1 MSTSAQR
8 HPLVPPPHLLLLL
21 ETVAE
26 PIPETEVPQ
35 PPPPPVV
42 PPEPGGIGAWLQHP
56 SLPHMQ
62 TIVGLLA
69 GILSIGGFAYSYLWA
84 TTPTVPTRGDVVAA
98 AVDARTEKMIPDATL
113 EVLTLKD
120 ALVTTLTPD
129 PSGRARHTI
138 KEGSYRLRATH
149 PRFNTEVRT
158 IHVIAGNTA
167 DIRLRLSP
175 RGGKPPVASAPGQGP
190 PTPDTGT
197 SSGSGSSSTK
207 EIGKAVDEGVNAVKK
222 IFR

>member
-1 MSTSAQR
+1 MEA
-8 HPLVPPPHLLLLL
+8 
-21 ETVAE
+21 
-26 PIPETEVPQ
+26 
-35 PPPPPVV
+35 
-42 PPEPGGIGAWLQHP
+42 GGIAAWLRHP

-98 AVDARTEKMIPDATL
+98 AVDVRTEMVIPDATL

-120 ALVTTLTPD
+120 ALVTSLTPD
-129 PSGRARHTI
+129 ASGRARHTI

-149 PRFNTEVRT
+149 PRFNPEVRI

-167 DIRLRLSP
+167 DIRVRLGP
-175 RGGKPPVASAPGQGP
+175 RGAKPPVAGAGILGP
-190 PTPDTGT
+190 PRPGAGGT
-197 SSGSGSSSTK
+197 ASGSGSASTS

>member
-1 MSTSAQR
+1 
-8 HPLVPPPHLLLLL
+8 
-21 ETVAE
+21 
-26 PIPETEVPQ
+26 
-35 PPPPPVV
+35 
-42 PPEPGGIGAWLQHP
+42 
-56 SLPHMQ
+56 MQ

-69 GILSIGGFAYSYLWA
+69 GILSIGGFAYSYLWV
-84 TTPTVPTRGDVVAA
+84 TSPTVPTRGNVVAA
-98 AVDARTEKMIPDATL
+98 AVDARTEKVIPDAIL
-113 EVLTLKD
+113 EVLTLQD

-129 PSGRARHTI
+129 TGGRARHTI

-149 PRFNTEVRT
+149 PRFNSEVRT

-175 RGGKPPVASAPGQGP
+175 RGAKPPVAAAPGALGP
-190 PTPDTGT
+190 PSP
-197 SSGSGSSSTK
+197 GSGASSSS